1 MPLRAQIANRAFS
14 DQGSLYIGE
23 NGVLY
28 SPYGGGPF
36 VLYPTER
43 FADYRIMRQ
52 ENQNHYLQY
61 VEAVRGNGRTSAPF
75 DYAGPLTESVLLGTL
90 STRFPNQTLTWDSA
104 NLRITD
110 NEAAS
115 RLIRR
120 EPRRGWEVEGL

>member
-1 MPLRAQIANRAFS
+1 
-14 DQGSLYIGE
+14 
-23 NGVLY
+23 
-28 SPYGGGPF
+28 
-36 VLYPTER
+36 
-43 FADYRIMRQ
+43 MRQ